1 MAKTAVSGDSPK
13 RRNYSDMTVRKVSP
27 SGAYEIS
34 SMVDGHLH
42 SKQFQGYSKR
52 EAMKK
57 YHDEQWQKKEQGK

>member
-13 RRNYSDMTVRKVSP
+13 RRSYADISVRKVSP

-52 EAMKK
+52 DAMKK
-57 YHDEQWQKKEQGK
+57 YHDDRQKEQGK